1 MSINLVRP
9 SYFGLATMLPSFEL
23 TSLLP
28 SPPLPSLFAPFQDEE
43 LRLYTTPAER
53 ELYDSLATLFSI
65 VVSLDYLERAYVRDS
80 ITSKE

>member
-1 MSINLVRP
+1 M
-9 SYFGLATMLPSFEL
+9 
-23 TSLLP
+23 
-28 SPPLPSLFAPFQDEE
+28 QDEE